1 MTARTAALTAVAML
15 AFAGNSL
22 LCREALAAGEI
33 DAGTFTAVRLASGA
47 AVLALLAAGRHPQRA
62 GTWRSA
68 AALFAYAAPF
78 SYAYLELGAG
88 TGALILFAVVQ
99 ATMIG
104 WGIARGDRPRPLV
117 WLGLLLALAG
127 LVYLTLP
134 GVRAPDPAAAA
145 LMTLAGIAWGIYSLR
160 GRGSRDPLTTTA
172 GNFLR
177 SLPLAAALI
186 AIVLATHSSH
196 ATPRGHLL
204 AAASGALASGLGYS
218 LWYAALRNLSA
229 TRAAII
235 QLIVPVLAATG
246 GIALL
251 HEPFTPRLAIAATAI
266 LGGITLA
273 LRR

>member
-1 MTARTAALTAVAML
+1 ML

-22 LCREALAAGEI
+22 LCREALAAGEV

-47 AVLALLAAGRHPQRA
+47 AVLALLAAGRQPLRA
-62 GTWRSA
+62 GSWLSA

-88 TGALILFAVVQ
+88 AGALILFGVVQ

-117 WLGLLLALAG
+117 WLGLLLALGG

-134 GVRAPDPAAAA
+134 GARAPDPAAAA
-145 LMTLAGIAWGIYSLR
+145 LMALAGVAWGIYSLR
-160 GRGSRDPLTTTA
+160 GRGAADPLATTA
-172 GNFLR
+172 GNFVR

-186 AIVLATHSSH
+186 AIVLATHVSH
-196 ATPRGHLL
+196 ASPRGHLL
-204 AAASGALASGLGYS
+204 AATSGALASGLGYS
-218 LWYAALRNLSA
+218 IWYAALRGLTA

-235 QLIVPVLAATG
+235 QLVVPVLAAAG

-251 HEPFTPRLAIAATAI
+251 GEPFTMRLAIAATAI
-266 LGGITLA
+266 VGGIALA